1 MRHLLQIYVKEMPV
15 LTADPSIQ
23 NTIQSYLMMNELETE
38 IKRTWF
44 YKVFP
49 KMKSFGYGNSIS
61 GIRDKLQYQLRN
73 LETFEGY
80 TRLNSQLIFGKTYTF
95 MDMNQNSIVDAIV
108 LVPSAVIRTSYKD
121 SVYD

>member
-23 NTIQSYLMMNELETE
+23 NTIQCYLMMNELETE
-38 IKRTWF
+38 IKRTWL
-44 YKVFP
+44 YKLFP

-61 GIRDKLQYQLRN
+61 SIRDKLQYQLRN

-108 LVPSAVIRTSYKD
+108 LVPSAVIRTKCKD
-121 SVYD
+121 SVYE